1 MPWRTRFWIA
11 LKRVDG
17 VFKWSDDTEA
27 RLQTYVVSGYNSTVY
42 EGTKSIEFQLAKG
55 DYQPWAEGYP
65 KEDAG
70 DCVYMALHNRLSL
83 AWFNIDCNTDL
94 DYACQVDPCDT
105 DHYCN
110 GQDI

>member
-1 MPWRTRFWIA
+1 MPWRTKFWIP

-17 VFKWSDDTEA
+17 VFRWSDDTE
-27 RLQTYVVSGYNSTVY
+27 
-42 EGTKSIEFQLAKG
+42 LAKD

-65 KEDAG
+65 KEEAG
-70 DCVYMALHNRLSL
+70 DCVYMTLHNGESL
-83 AWFNIDCNTDL
+83 RWFNTDCNTDL